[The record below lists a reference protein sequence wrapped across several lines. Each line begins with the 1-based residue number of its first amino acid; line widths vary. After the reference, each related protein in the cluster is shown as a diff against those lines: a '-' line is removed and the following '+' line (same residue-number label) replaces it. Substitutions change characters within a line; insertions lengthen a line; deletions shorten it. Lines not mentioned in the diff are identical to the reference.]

1 MIKSTKLDALQVN
14 IKVMDFLNEME
25 IIGEPEIASEF
36 MLSQLSYLVST
47 LSKAKQKEFFQ
58 GMDNCLNEVK

>member
-1 MIKSTKLDALQVN
+1 MKSPKFDALQVN
-14 IKVMDFLNEME
+14 LKVMDFLSEME
-25 IIGEPEIASEF
+25 DLDEPEIASEF

>member
-1 MIKSTKLDALQVN
+1 MKSTKLDALQVN
-14 IKVMDFLNEME
+14 IKVMDFLEKME
-25 IIGEPEIASEF
+25 DLDEPEIASEF

-47 LSKAKQKEFFQ
+47 LSKAKQSEFFQ